1 MNVFWQNRRLME
13 EVRNLDKKA
22 EAHEELANAIILLA
36 VKDWRTAA
44 KTLKRKPDNAWAWQI
59 KRECVRFFRSKWF
72 GRLTRLDGNIL
83 LEQLEKEATQ

>member
-1 MNVFWQNRRLME
+1 ME
-13 EVRNLDKKA
+13 PYED
-22 EAHEELANAIILLA
+22 LANAIILLA

-59 KRECVRFFRSKWF
+59 KRKCVAFFRSKWF

-83 LEQLEKEATQ
+83 LEQLEKEASANGR